1 MELKT
6 GVFGGTFDP
15 VHIGHLAVAERVHS
29 DLGLNR
35 VIFVPTNISPFK
47 LGQLTSSGEHR
58 LSMLSFAIQDNPH
71 FEASDIE
78 LRRGGTSYTVD
89 TMEILKGLYPDDEFY
104 FIMGMDSFLELN
116 GWKGVDRLI
125 ELSQLV
131 VVTRPGYELSSEQSK
146 LLALPPEVWQRTRFL
161 EVLGLDIAATE
172 IRDRIKRGQSVRYLL
187 VPEVV
192 TYIHE
197 NGIYR

>member
-1 MELKT
+1 MKT